1 METNVIQKI
10 ILVLVGFAILFVGF
24 LLFLTVCGEPTPE
37 YIARLKDLFGWFAW
51 FVMLIDNTLRGLA
64 GAALMWI
71 GYKIYP
77 FKDEECDEEQV
88 AENEIEEQD
97 AIIINTIK
105 K

>member
-10 ILVLVGFAILFVGF
+10 VLVLVGFAILFVGF

-51 FVMLIDNTLRGLA
+51 FVMLIDNILRGLA

-77 FKDEECDEEQV
+77 FKDEGCDEEQV